1 MDYGGVRN
9 NNFIYKPHRRT
20 PKHKVQ
26 KMDIDINLI
35 SRSLSHGDWCLC
47 YNLIKNMDSVTYAE
61 WLQMMTELL
70 RSANPPSIPLT
81 LLNTF

>member
-1 MDYGGVRN
+1 MSFNY
-9 NNFIYKPHRRT
+9 NFKQISLSYRRT

-26 KMDIDINLI
+26 KLDIDITLI

-61 WLQMMTELL
+61 WMAHMTILL
-70 RSANPPSIPLT
+70 RSACPDYTIY
-81 LLNTF
+81 